1 MFKSLVINRTED
13 RYTTQIAEIAESEL
27 PEGDVTVDIDHSSI
41 NYKDALAIT
50 GRGPIVRHFPMVPGI
65 DFAGTVSDSAHPDF
79 RIGDKVLLTGWGV
92 GEKHWGGLAEKAR
105 VKGDW
110 LTPLPAG
117 ANSKHVM
124 AIGTA
129 GFTAMLCVDALLNHG
144 VKPEDGSV
152 LVTGASGGVGSIAAM
167 ILSSMG
173 FHVTASTGR
182 PEESSW
188 LYKTVGVNDIINRA
202 ELSSPGKPLQKE
214 RWAAAIDTV
223 GSHTL
228 CNACAGVR
236 YGSIVAAC
244 GMAQGMELMGNVAP
258 FILRGVTLK
267 GIDSVMFAKEKR
279 AAIWQQALKH
289 LPESRLDSLT
299 TVYPLSEAITVAEK
313 LLNGGIRG
321 RAVIECSQ
329 I

>member
-167 ILSSMG
+167 ILSSVG

>member
-1 MFKSLVINRTED
+1 MFKSLLINKTD
-13 RYTTQIAEIAESEL
+13 GRYSAQLAEIAESEL
-27 PEGDVTVDIDHSSI
+27 PQGDVEVNVDYSSI

-50 GRGPIVRHFPMVPGI
+50 GRGPIVRRFPMVPGI
-65 DFAGTVSDSAHPDF
+65 DFTGTVSASSHPEYQA
-79 RIGDKVLLTGWGV
+79 GDKVLLTGWGV
-92 GEKHWGGLAEKAR
+92 
-105 VKGDW
+105 
-110 LTPLPAG
+110 TPLPAG
-117 ANSKHVM
+117 ANGKHVM

-144 VKPEDGSV
+144 IKPEDGPV

-167 ILSSMG
+167 ILASMG
-173 FHVTASTGR
+173 YRVTASTGR
-182 PEESSW
+182 PEEAAW
-188 LYKTVGVNDIINRA
+188 LYKTVGVDEIINRS
-202 ELSSPGKPLQKE
+202 ELSCPGKPLQKE

-228 CNACAGVR
+228 CNVCAGVR

-279 AAIWQQALKH
+279 AAIWQQAVQY

-299 TVYPLSEAITVAEK
+299 TVYPLSDAINVAEK
-313 LLNGGIRG
+313 LLSGGIRG
-321 RAVIECSQ
+321 RAVIQCS
-329 I
+329 

>member
-188 LYKTVGVNDIINRA
+188 LYKMVGVNDIINRA

>member
-1 MFKSLVINRTED
+1 MFNSLLINKTED
-13 RYTTQIAEIAESEL
+13 RYAALFAEISESEL
-27 PEGDVTVDIDHSSI
+27 PEGDVTVNIDYSSI

-50 GRGPIVRHFPMVPGI
+50 GRGPIVRQFPMVPGI
-65 DFAGTVSDSAHPDF
+65 DFAGTVSASSHPDYQT
-79 RIGDKVLLTGWGV
+79 GDKVLLTGWGV
-92 GEKHWGGLAEKAR
+92 GEKHWGGLSEKAR

-144 VKPEDGSV
+144 VKPEDGPV
-152 LVTGASGGVGSIAAM
+152 LVTGASGGVGSIASM
-167 ILSSMG
+167 ILASMG
-173 FHVTASTGR
+173 YRVTASTGR
-182 PEESSW
+182 PEEAAW
-188 LYKTVGVNDIINRA
+188 LHETVGVNDIINRA
-202 ELSSPGKPLQKE
+202 ELSGPGKPLQKE

-279 AAIWQQALKH
+279 AAIWQQAIQH
-289 LPESRLDSLT
+289 LPESRLDCLT
-299 TVYPLSEAITVAEK
+299 TVYPLSEAINVAEK

-321 RAVIECSQ
+321 RAVIQCS
-329 I
+329 